1 MEMLNVY
8 EKVDFNKRR
17 SAIVMILFVVFVVG
31 FVWLLGQVFGTDP
44 IIIVFAA
51 IFSIGS
57 ALVSYY
63 SGDKIVLSLT
73 NAKPANRQEHFNFY
87 TSAENLALATQIP
100 LPKLYVIK
108 SNAMNAFATGR
119 DPQHAVI
126 CVTTGLLNQLNRSE
140 LEAVLA
146 HEISHIINYDI
157 RLMTIIAI
165 LAGMVAILSDWA
177 IRIRPSE
184 DNKNTKGALLIV
196 GLIALILA
204 PISAK
209 LIQLAISRRREYFAD
224 AQAAKITRQPQALI
238 DALTKLSSSEP
249 LNNVSLATAHLFIV
263 NPFSKNKGI
272 GKSISTL
279 FSTHPPIEDRI
290 KQLSS
295 MTGK

>member
-1 MEMLNVY
+1 MEMRNVY
-8 EKVDFNKRR
+8 EEVDFNKRR

-44 IIIVFAA
+44 SIIILAA
-51 IFSIGS
+51 VFSIGS

-100 LPKLYVIK
+100 MPKLYVIE

-126 CVTTGLLNQLNRSE
+126 CITTGLMNNLNRSE

-157 RLMTIIAI
+157 RLMTITAI
-165 LAGMVAILSDWA
+165 LAGMIAILSDWA
-177 IRIRPSE
+177 IRMRPRKDSR
-184 DNKNTKGALLIV
+184 NTGGILLIV
-196 GLIALILA
+196 GVIALILA

-209 LIQLAISRRREYFAD
+209 LIQLALSRRREYFAD
-224 AQAAKITRQPQALI
+224 AQGSKITRQPQALI
-238 DALTKLSSSEP
+238 DALKKLSLSEP
-249 LNNVSLATAHLFIV
+249 LKNASPATAHLFIV
-263 NPFSKNKGI
+263 NPFSQSKGLRKN
-272 GKSISTL
+272 ISTL

-290 KQLSS
+290 NQLSS
-295 MTGK
+295 MT